1 MKSIPGVRD
10 KLAEKGL
17 KITLQRI
24 AILEAIYAL
33 GNHPTA
39 EMILDY
45 MKDTYPSI
53 GPGTLYKVL
62 DVLIDNQLIKRVKT
76 ERDIMRYD
84 GIVENHHHM
93 YCSESGDIKD
103 YMDPDLDQLLAT
115 YFKKKEIEN
124 FDIEEIKLQIHGKFL
139 KQGKKD
145 S

>member
-1 MKSIPGVRD
+1 
-10 KLAEKGL
+10 
-17 KITLQRI
+17 
-24 AILEAIYAL
+24 
-33 GNHPTA
+33 
-39 EMILDY
+39 
-45 MKDTYPSI
+45 
-53 GPGTLYKVL
+53 
-62 DVLIDNQLIKRVKT
+62 VLIDNQLIKRVKT

>member
-62 DVLIDNQLIKRVKT
+62 DVLIENHLIKRVKT

-84 GIVENHHHM
+84 GIVENHHHV
-93 YCSESGDIKD
+93 YCSESGEIRD
-103 YMDPDLDQLLAT
+103 YMDQDLDQLLAG
-115 YFKKKEIEN
+115 YFRKKQITDFE
-124 FDIEEIKLQIHGKFL
+124 IEEIKLQIHGKFL
-139 KQGKKD
+139 KQGK
-145 S
+145 